1 MMNYFIKQTFMYQLL
16 TYLVLLIMATSLGYS
31 PEIFAEEIQAEYSL
45 IIEPE
50 QCVAMR
56 QGQLCYLDVKMSWR
70 AEQVGNYCLFSS
82 LQPKALQCWSNMKSG
97 ELQQEMSASEN
108 IVFSLQKQGRSS
120 DLIAKEI
127 EMAWVYDKST
137 RKNISWRMF

>member
-1 MMNYFIKQTFMYQLL
+1 MNYFIKQTFIYQLL

-31 PEIFAEEIQAEYSL
+31 PLIFAKETPAKYLL

-70 AEQVGNYCLFSS
+70 AEQVGDYCLFSS
-82 LQPKALQCWSNMKSG
+82 LQPKALRCWSC
-97 ELQQEMSASEN
+97 L
-108 IVFSLQKQGRSS
+108 F
-120 DLIAKEI
+120 
-127 EMAWVYDKST
+127 
-137 RKNISWRMF
+137 

>member
-1 MMNYFIKQTFMYQLL
+1 MNYFIKSTLISKL
-16 TYLVLLIMATSLGYS
+16 VAYLVLLILGTSIGFPS
-31 PEIFAEEIQAEYSL
+31 FSFAQEVQGKYLL
-45 IIEPE
+45 IVEPE

-56 QGQLCYLDVKMSWR
+56 QGQLCYVDVKINWR

-82 LQPKALQCWSNMKSG
+82 LQTNALRCWSNEQSG
-97 ELQQEMSASEN
+97 TFQQELSADEN
-108 IVFSLQKQGRSS
+108 IVFSLKKEGLSS
-120 DLIAKEI
+120 DLITQEI